1 MVEAHAAVCKED
13 GMGRITEEYIKKHP
27 KSAANAKKAAELF
40 PDGVTHDNRR
50 FNPFAIAMERGLG
63 PKKWDIDGNEY
74 TDFRTGHGAMILG
87 HSHPAIVKAV
97 AEQVAKGT
105 HLSSSSELEVKWGS
119 LVKQLV
125 PCAERMRFTSS
136 GTEAVMMAFRMA
148 RTHSGKTKIIKFQDA
163 FHGWADGP
171 YVGTDTD
178 NLNNGIPKQTRE
190 TMVILPYDIAAVE
203 RTLDNDKDIA
213 AVIFQGNKVINPSF
227 IQQLRAVTKQ
237 RGVLFIIDEVVSG
250 FRWSRGGCQELYGV
264 VPDLSTMA
272 KILAGGLPGGA
283 VAGRADVVDTVTKG
297 KIAHPGTFNANP
309 LSAAAGSTALA
320 IVAKE
325 PVGET
330 ADRLAARL
338 RKGLNDVMSKME
350 VPGCAYGVSSI
361 VLTRFGADHDCD
373 HQYCPSGGKV
383 KGWNA
388 DQKGLLV
395 QALANRGIYC
405 WSDSFILS
413 ATHTNDLVDH
423 TLEVVEDSIKAMRAE
438 GAI

>member
-1 MVEAHAAVCKED
+1 
-13 GMGRITEEYIKKHP
+13 
-27 KSAANAKKAAELF
+27 
-40 PDGVTHDNRR
+40 
-50 FNPFAIAMERGLG
+50 
-63 PKKWDIDGNEY
+63 
-74 TDFRTGHGAMILG
+74 
-87 HSHPAIVKAV
+87 
-97 AEQVAKGT
+97 
-105 HLSSSSELEVKWGS
+105 
-119 LVKQLV
+119 
-125 PCAERMRFTSS
+125 MRFTSS

-272 KILAGGLPGGA
+272 KILAGGLPGGC
-283 VAGRADVVDTVTKG
+283 VTGRADVVDTVTKG

-373 HQYCPSGGKV
+373 HQYCPNGGKV

-388 DQKGLLV
+388 DQKAVLV

-423 TLEVVEDSIKAMRAE
+423 TLEAVEDSFKAMRAE